1 MSRQSVFDL
10 LLRIGERLGVP
21 ALVIGVLLWLARD
34 FGTAVNTTVVEP
46 VVKSHVEFLEATR
59 ETLSEIG
66 KSQTAQT
73 EAMKQIAENQRELK
87 VIVTSRKGE

>member
-1 MSRQSVFDL
+1 MSRQSVIDL
-10 LLRIGERLGVP
+10 FLRVGERLGVP

-34 FGTAVNTTVVEP
+34 FGAVVSRTVVEP
-46 VVKSHVEFLEATR
+46 VVKSHVEFLDATR

-66 KSQTAQT
+66 KAQSAQS

-87 VIVTSRKGE
+87 VIISGAKGE